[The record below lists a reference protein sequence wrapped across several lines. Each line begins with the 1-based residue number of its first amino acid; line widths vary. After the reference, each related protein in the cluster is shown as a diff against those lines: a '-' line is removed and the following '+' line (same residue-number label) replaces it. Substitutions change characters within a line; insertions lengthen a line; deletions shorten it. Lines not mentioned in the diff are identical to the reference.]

1 MICPGLSDL
10 YYVEWFVLF
19 WIIFTTLSDLYCAE
33 WFLLRWVI
41 CTMLNDL
48 NYVAWFEQRWII
60 CSTALNYL
68 YYVEWF
74 LFRWKICTTL
84 NGFLLLCKI
93 CENQNDLYSVER
105 FALRRM
111 IRILM
116 DDLYITPWYNVES
129 IWATFRHELLSIGF
143 LMSLRCAYSTK
154 YGKIFY
160 TNLWAEFLLVWKYQE
175 EVFSALSQ
183 KLVI

>member
-1 MICPGLSDL
+1 MKDL
-10 YYVEWFVLF
+10 YSLQWWFATMKDLHYVYWFVLR
-19 WIIFTTLSDLYCAE
+19 WMIFTTLSDLYCVE

-68 YYVEWF
+68 YYIEWF

-84 NGFLLLCKI
+84 NDFLLPCKI
-93 CENQNDLYSVER
+93 CEKQKDLYSVER
-105 FALRRM
+105 FAPRRM

-116 DDLYITPWYNVES
+116 DDLYITPW
-129 IWATFRHELLSIGF
+129 
-143 LMSLRCAYSTK
+143 
-154 YGKIFY
+154 
-160 TNLWAEFLLVWKYQE
+160 
-175 EVFSALSQ
+175 
-183 KLVI
+183 